1 MRIGQLAQ
9 ATGVSSRSLRHYE
22 MKGLLKPHRYQNGYR
37 DYSEAAL
44 LQVERIRWLLSA
56 GLTTKAIRR
65 MLPCVLEEG
74 PAVMN
79 VPPYGAISPKNA
91 RHVEHAGQLG
101 SSLYSRIPPQCERAA
116 SNQRDTD
123 FTSK

>member
-1 MRIGQLAQ
+1 MSREDLEMRIGQLAQ

-22 MKGLLKPHRYQNGYR
+22 KQGLLKPHRYQNGYR

-74 PAVMN
+74 PAVIECPSLRRYLAKEVARLDERIEMLRQSRN
-79 VPPYGAISPKNA
+79 LLRRALRRRPPA
-91 RHVEHAGQLG
+91 
-101 SSLYSRIPPQCERAA
+101 
-116 SNQRDTD
+116 D
-123 FTSK
+123 

>member
-44 LQVERIRWLLSA
+44 LQVKRIRWLLSA

-74 PAVMN
+74 SAVVECPSLRRDLAKEVARLDERIEMLRQSRNLLRRALRRRPA
-79 VPPYGAISPKNA
+79 A
-91 RHVEHAGQLG
+91 
-101 SSLYSRIPPQCERAA
+101 
-116 SNQRDTD
+116 D
-123 FTSK
+123 